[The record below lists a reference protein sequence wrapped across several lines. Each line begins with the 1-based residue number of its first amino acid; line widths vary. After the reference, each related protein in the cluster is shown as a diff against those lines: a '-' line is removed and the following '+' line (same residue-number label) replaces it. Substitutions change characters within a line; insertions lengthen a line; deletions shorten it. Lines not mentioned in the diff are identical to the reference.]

1 MLLRFARQACLIL
14 AAALAVQWPSTA
26 GAQGERPVA
35 YGFLWEATR
44 GAERVRLLGAMHV
57 GRAAAAAT
65 YSADRP
71 GLRDAQVIAFEA
83 NVFDAQAS
91 LAATQRW
98 AMYPEGAP
106 GLDSYVDA
114 ALLARSEKLLARSA
128 GGLPACCRMK
138 PWMLANTLVMLE
150 SMRAGLNPAYGSEA
164 QLYQLALAT
173 GRPVV
178 EIEGVDE
185 QLRLFDEAPFS
196 VQLDYLR
203 HTVETIEDGS
213 GRAEIEQLI
222 GAWERG
228 DAAALER
235 LLEQMM
241 RSDRAAQRF
250 VAERIIR
257 GRHPKMVAAIER
269 FAASGRLHL
278 VVIGALHYF
287 GPDGLLQMLRNR
299 GYSVKRL
306 Q

>member
-1 MLLRFARQACLIL
+1 MLLHLARQVCLIVG
-14 AAALAVQWPSTA
+14 AALALHWPSTA
-26 GAQGERPVA
+26 GAQGERAAGP
-35 YGFLWEATR
+35 GFLWEASR

-57 GRAAAAAT
+57 GRPAAAAS
-65 YSADRP
+65 YGADRP
-71 GLRDAQVIAFEA
+71 GLRDVQVIAFEA
-83 NVFDAQAS
+83 NVFDARAS

-106 GLDSYVDA
+106 GLDAHIDA
-114 ALLARSEKLLARSA
+114 ALLARVEALLARS
-128 GGLPACCRMK
+128 GTGMPACCRMK

-150 SMRAGLNPAYGSEA
+150 SMRAGLSPAYGSEA

-185 QLRLFDEAPFS
+185 QLRLFDEAPLA

-213 GRAEIEQLI
+213 GRAEIEQLVA
-222 GAWERG
+222 AWERG

-235 LLEQMM
+235 QLGLMM

-250 VAERIIR
+250 VAERIVR
-257 GRHPKMVAAIER
+257 GRHPKMVGAIER

-287 GPDGLLQMLRNR
+287 GPDGLLQMLRSR
-299 GYSVKRL
+299 GYSVTRL